1 MPSIVRSESVES
13 ALRKDLNLK
22 GYTLNKTR
30 LNGET
35 GVDILAKRSGE
46 ELYIEVI
53 GFKSSPPARSMDFF
67 QVFFRAISRTKDGAK
82 RSIIALPIQWRNGLP
97 IRARV
102 YGSAWRRLGNAF
114 PEIEI
119 WLIDVNKELCKRTKW
134 NDWAA

>member
-13 ALRKDLNLK
+13 VLRKDLNLK

-67 QVFFRAISRTKDGAK
+67 
-82 RSIIALPIQWRNGLP
+82 
-97 IRARV
+97 
-102 YGSAWRRLGNAF
+102 
-114 PEIEI
+114 
-119 WLIDVNKELCKRTKW
+119 
-134 NDWAA
+134 